1 MTRASRALG
10 EALAVSV
17 CGHSQRRA
25 LSAVSTGRS
34 VEIFDGQRLPDPQ
47 APDLVDRLLTAGV
60 CVAVAAAMAIACSG
74 CSRAPGGQPAV
85 APRAT
90 ARIPVVI
97 APPRPFRIERLA
109 VRGQSPPWPLSTP
122 ATAGNAEGFPDR
134 RRPHPATAALT
145 EPARFPGAPADARP
159 AAAEIGLMLRDYARA
174 FNRHD
179 AVALAAHWSPTAE
192 NLDLDTGEITRGRA
206 AMRDLFTAL
215 FATDPSGRLD
225 LDIEAIRLVN
235 ADVAVVDAL
244 LAVSF
249 AAPAAEQTPARR
261 RLSAVVVRRDDR
273 WQIDSVREAAIDQ
286 VPAPLKTA
294 RDRRAARPLEELA
307 FLVGTWEGRCAA
319 ATVVTRCTWAA
330 DGAFLFR
337 THLVTA
343 DRTPAPPPAGD
354 GAIPG
359 LLVPGSSGTREVS
372 EIIAFDAHADRIRSW
387 LFTSQGRFAEG
398 VWSRSGDRW
407 VVEVEG
413 KGADVGT
420 QARMQLE
427 RIGTGECVV
436 ASDGGGLEDVCP
448 PACTFL
454 RID

>member
-17 CGHSQRRA
+17 LRHCQRRA
-25 LSAVSTGRS
+25 LSAVPSRRS
-34 VEIFDGQRLPDPQ
+34 AETFDRRRLPDPQ
-47 APDLVDRLLTAGV
+47 APDLVDRLLTACV
-60 CVAVAAAMAIACSG
+60 CVAVAAAMSIACSG
-74 CSRAPGGQPAV
+74 CSRAPEGQPA
-85 APRAT
+85 AAARAT

-97 APPRPFRIERLA
+97 APPRPFRIERLS
-109 VRGQSPPWPLSTP
+109 VRGQSPPWPVSTP
-122 ATAGNAEGFPDR
+122 ATAGNAALSSRADN
-134 RRPHPATAALT
+134 RPSTAALP
-145 EPARFPGAPADARP
+145 EPGRFPGAPADARP

-249 AAPAAEQTPARR
+249 AAPAAEQTPSRR
-261 RLSAVVVRRDDR
+261 RLSAVVVRRDDH
-273 WQIDSVREAAIDQ
+273 WQIDSVREATIDQ
-286 VPAPLKTA
+286 VPATLKTA

-354 GAIPG
+354 RGIPG

-387 LFTSQGRFAEG
+387 LFTSHGRFAEG

-448 PACTFL
+448 PACSFS
-454 RID
+454 RVD